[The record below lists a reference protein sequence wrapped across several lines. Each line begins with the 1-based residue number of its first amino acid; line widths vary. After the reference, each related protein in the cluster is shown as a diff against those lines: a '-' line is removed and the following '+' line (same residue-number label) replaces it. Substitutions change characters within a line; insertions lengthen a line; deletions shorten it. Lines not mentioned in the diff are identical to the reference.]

1 MVNHLDIKE
10 TKIIKKVKNDIK
22 LENVNSNNEE
32 SLFEDIRKKVGKD
45 VELAVYYLKEKV
57 KVEVYKYD

>member
-1 MVNHLDIKE
+1 M
-10 TKIIKKVKNDIK
+10 KNNIK
-22 LENVNSNNEE
+22 LENVNSINEE